1 MINRK
6 GAIMKHKKIL
16 ALMLCIAMTFACL
29 LIGCKDD
36 KGDTSNGLDVT
47 TSEDGQWTGVHRP

>member
-1 MINRK
+1 
-6 GAIMKHKKIL
+6 MKSKKIL
-16 ALMLCIAMTFACL
+16 VWMLCVAMAFACAL
-29 LIGCKDD
+29 VGCKDD